1 MVHATLRTSKP
12 NMVQAQALRVA
23 PSSLQEEIHLF
34 LEGRKISDV
43 YVSQNVRSVQ
53 SFSPTD
59 KVYVGSRLGPVPSG
73 YLILRADSPA
83 IYWNTKIGIAHIL
96 KLVFDRRQ
104 VEKVGSIVLSATYYG
119 NERKMVLEDVLY
131 HNGSLIWST
140 LAFDERWKLL
150 KNICRFVIKP
160 DTMGIQGFDVS
171 VTKLES
177 LETWCNRVDYKDVFM
192 WEFFVDKA
200 RTRRLLW
207 RSDPAPVIHP
217 IPSATRQT
225 IPIIPI
231 VQHVGPLIARVEKD
245 TSLNLPDSYVL
256 YADNNVNIGAPSV
269 KKLTISLALRSAAPC
284 NVRVEYNDTFK
295 KYEVVEVVENT
306 QSLSPQA
313 AFEKRT

>member
-1 MVHATLRTSKP
+1 MVRNTLKTSNP
-12 NMVQAQALRVA
+12 IVVQAQALRVA

-131 HNGSLIWST
+131 HNGSLVWST

-177 LETWCNRVDYKDVFM
+177 LEAWSKRTEYKDVFM
-192 WEFFVDKA
+192 WEFIIDKP

-207 RSDPAPVIHP
+207 RPDPTPVIHP
-217 IPSATRQT
+217 IHSSSRQT
-225 IPIIPI
+225 IPII
-231 VQHVGPLIARVEKD
+231 QHVGPLIARVEKD
-245 TSLNLPDSYVL
+245 TTLNLPDSYVL

-306 QSLSPQA
+306 QPLSPQA